1 MVPQRAEEEAREEPF
16 VGEPLGPRGEVVLQ
30 EGGIFLRQGG
40 EGRVAMEILDRVAV
54 VDEGEIIAF
63 VRLHLLVS
71 EGAIGLSRLSSPSAG
86 VLQAAELLGTSGEG
100 LKNPHAVERRS
111 GFRESGIMLEGAG
124 EVAER
129 LGRDRLG
136 EVGHASPKSLE
147 GNQPALRFPPT
158 SRGLPKRGR
167 ASRT

>member
-1 MVPQRAEEEAREEPF
+1 GAA
-16 VGEPLGPRGEVVLQ
+16 LGRRGEVVLQ
-30 EGGIFLRQGG
+30 DGGIFLRHGG
-40 EGRVAMEILDRVAV
+40 EGRVPMEVLDRVAV
-54 VDEGEIIAF
+54 LDEGEIIAF

-71 EGAIGLSRLSSPSAG
+71 EGAVGLSCLSSPSAG

-111 GFRESGIMLEGAG
+111 GFGESGIMLEGAG

-136 EVGHASPKSLE
+136 RSGMPRRKALE
-147 GNQPALRFPPT
+147 GNQP
-158 SRGLPKRGR
+158 
-167 ASRT
+167 